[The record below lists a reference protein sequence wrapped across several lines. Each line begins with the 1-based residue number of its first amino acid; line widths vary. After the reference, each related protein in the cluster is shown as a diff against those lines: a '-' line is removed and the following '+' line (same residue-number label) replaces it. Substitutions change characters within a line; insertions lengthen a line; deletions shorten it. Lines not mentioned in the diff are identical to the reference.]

1 MHDTDSARTEDIEL
15 ILSMANM
22 LVSGEDEAQAGLGKF
37 QEQWTNNALD
47 LHGLKAFMARLCREK
62 VIAKDILK
70 DITTLIDEVL
80 AHEFKNSA
88 FGKIFEYC
96 RQAGT
101 PQDLELIDVL
111 AGSPA

>member
-15 ILSMANM
+15 ILSMATM

-37 QEQWTNNALD
+37 QEQWANDKLD
-47 LHGLKAFMARLCREK
+47 LQGLKAFMARLCQEK

-70 DITTLIDEVL
+70 DITALIDEVL
-80 AHEFKNSA
+80 AREFKHSA
-88 FGKIFEYC
+88 FGQIFEYC

-101 PQDLELIDVL
+101 PRDLELIDML
-111 AGSPA
+111 AGAPA